1 MNLVIV
7 ESPAKAKTINKY
19 LGDNYTVLASYG
31 HIRDL
36 PSKNGSVDPENKF
49 QMEWEIDSFSKKY
62 LKEITDVAKDSDK
75 IILATDPDREGEAI
89 AWHVKEFL
97 DEKKI
102 LKDKKIERVVFNE
115 ITKKAVINGIE
126 NPRSLEGQL
135 VDAYMA
141 RRALDYLVGFNIS
154 PILWTKLP
162 GSKSAGRVQSVAL
175 RLLTEREHE
184 IEVFNPEE
192 FWTINVN
199 FITSSKNILTSS
211 ISELNGEKIEKFS
224 FRNKED
230 VNNAISKIKEK
241 KYSIKDITS
250 KIYTRNPSGPFTT
263 STLQQSASSKL
274 GFGASRTMQIAQRLY
289 QGIEIDG
296 DTKGLITY
304 MRTDGTNISKEAI
317 PLFRKYIEENYGDD
331 YLPEQA
337 NNYSGKKAKNAQEAH
352 EAIRPTEIK
361 NSPES
366 IKKYLSTDQYKLYD
380 LIWSR
385 ALSSQMQPAK
395 FDRKT
400 ILITSEDGKNILKS
414 SGSTVKFD
422 GFLKLQKIDEND
434 DEKILPEVSK
444 GPIEIKEFNDEQHF
458 TQPPPRFSEASLVKK
473 LEELGIGRPSTYA
486 SIISVISNRG
496 YADIVNKRFFPTD
509 RGKLLSAFLE
519 KLFSRYVDY
528 DFTAKLEDQLDDI
541 TSGKE
546 NWIKVL
552 DQFWIDFNKNVLN
565 VKEKRTREVLDLLN
579 DSLGKLIFDTDE
591 NGKIDR
597 KCKLCQTGELS
608 LKNSFRGGAFI
619 GCSGYPECKFT
630 RPLSK
635 IKASQQVNLAEPKLI
650 GKNDIGKDI
659 YLKNGRFGPYLQY
672 ELSDE
677 EIENIKKPKTKTKK
691 KKKEESNFKNVSIPK
706 GLDIE
711 NVDLDKA
718 KYLCSLP
725 KIIGKHPDLDKD
737 ITINVGRFGPYLK
750 CDNKSARLESID
762 ELFNIGLNRAITLI
776 SEAKPGRIS
785 SSIIKDLGEHP
796 EDKKPV
802 RIMKGQ
808 YGPYI
813 KYKSLNATIPEEK
826 DPAEL
831 TMEEALILIEKRKEY
846 DRSKKRKK
854 KMKLLI
860 FIILILNLCLST
872 SFSAEKKDCSKF
884 KKFSKNHIAC
894 KASNLKAGTKNT
906 AGKIKNK
913 TGNILKVTTG
923 IFKKN

>member
-19 LGDNYTVLASYG
+19 LGKDYTVLASYG

-49 QMEWEIDSFSKKY
+49 KMIWEVDSFSKKY

-230 VNNAISKIKEK
+230 INNAISKIKEK

-785 SSIIKDLGEHP
+785 SSMIKDLGEHP

-846 DRSKKRKK
+846 DRSKKKK
-854 KMKLLI
+854 K
-860 FIILILNLCLST
+860 
-872 SFSAEKKDCSKF
+872 
-884 KKFSKNHIAC
+884 
-894 KASNLKAGTKNT
+894 
-906 AGKIKNK
+906 
-913 TGNILKVTTG
+913 
-923 IFKKN
+923 

>member
-19 LGDNYTVLASYG
+19 LGADYTVLASYG

-36 PSKNGSVDPENKF
+36 PSKNGSVDPENSFK
-49 QMEWEIDSFSKKY
+49 MIWEVDSFSKKY
-62 LKEITDVAKDSDK
+62 LKEITDTAKNSDK

-97 DEKKI
+97 DEKKL
-102 LKDKKIERVVFNE
+102 LKDKKVERVVFNE
-115 ITKKAVINGIE
+115 ITKKAVTNGID
-126 NPRSLEGQL
+126 NPRNIENEL

-184 IEVFNPEE
+184 IEVFQPEE
-192 FWTINVN
+192 FWTLNVN
-199 FITSSKNILTSS
+199 FVTKDNLTITTNINQLD
-211 ISELNGEKIEKFS
+211 GKKIEKFS
-224 FRNKED
+224 FKNKVE
-230 VNNAISKIKEK
+230 VNSGVELIKNK
-241 KYSIKDITS
+241 KYKISDITS
-250 KIYTRNPSGPFTT
+250 KTYTRNPSGPFTT
-263 STLQQSASSKL
+263 STLQQTSSSKL

-289 QGIEIDG
+289 QGIDIDG
-296 DTKGLITY
+296 ETVGLITY
-304 MRTDGTNISKEAI
+304 MRTDGTNISKDAVAS
-317 PLFRKYIEENYGDD
+317 FRDFISQNYGND
-331 YLPEQA
+331 YLPPSPL
-337 NNYSGKKAKNAQEAH
+337 NYSGKKAKNAQEAH
-352 EAIRPTEIK
+352 EAIRPTEI
-361 NSPES
+361 SRVPDDM
-366 IKKYLSTDQYKLYD
+366 KKYLSTDQYKLYN

-385 ALSSQMQPAK
+385 SLSSQMESAK

-400 ILITSEDGKNILKS
+400 ISISSDDEKNIFKA
-414 SGSTVKFD
+414 SGSTLKFD
-422 GFLKLQKIDEND
+422 GFLKVSNLDGNKDEEN
-434 DEKILPEVSK
+434 ILPDVSK
-444 GPIEIKEFNDEQHF
+444 GEVSYKDFNDEQHF
-458 TQPPPRFSEASLVKK
+458 TQPPPRYSEASLVKK

-496 YADIVNKRFFPTD
+496 YADIENKRFFPTD

-519 KLFSRYVDY
+519 KLFSKYVDY

-552 DQFWIDFNKNVLN
+552 EEFWRDFNLNVTD

-579 DSLGKLIFDTDE
+579 ESLGSLIFEVDKDG
-591 NGKIDR
+591 NINR
-597 KCKLCQTGELS
+597 KCRLCDSGQLS

-619 GCSGYPECKFT
+619 GCSNYPECKFT

-635 IKASQQVNLAEPKLI
+635 SKAAQQLTLAEPKLI
-650 GKNDIGKDI
+650 GQNDHGKDI

-672 ELSDE
+672 EKEKE
-677 EIENIKKPKTKTKK
+677 EEEAKK
-691 KKKEESNFKNVSIPK
+691 KKRKLKKEENNMKNVSIPK
-706 GLDIE
+706 GIDIKSI
-711 NVDLDKA
+711 DLERA

-725 KIIGKHPDLDKD
+725 LSLGKNPENDKD
-737 ITINVGRFGPYLK
+737 ITVNVGRFGPYLK
-750 CDNKSARLESID
+750 CENKSARLENVEEIFS
-762 ELFNIGLNRAITLI
+762 IGLNRAVTLI
-776 SEAKPGRIS
+776 AEAKPGRIS
-785 SSIIKDLGEHP
+785 SSLIKDLGEHP

-826 DPAEL
+826 DPIEL

-846 DRSKKRKK
+846 DKNKK
-854 KMKLLI
+854 K
-860 FIILILNLCLST
+860 
-872 SFSAEKKDCSKF
+872 KK
-884 KKFSKNHIAC
+884 
-894 KASNLKAGTKNT
+894 
-906 AGKIKNK
+906 GK
-913 TGNILKVTTG
+913 
-923 IFKKN
+923 